1 MKRAFNNYDMRA
13 LKCNYDHVTR
23 TPLSLWLASPARKH
37 VLMLVNYEVP
47 TSSYASE
54 SEDISREIEA
64 LRRACISLASI
75 PPKQAQRDP
84 APFNGV
90 IIPIIFLRRRM
101 G

>member
-1 MKRAFNNYDMRA
+1 M
-13 LKCNYDHVTR
+13 T
-23 TPLSLWLASPARKH
+23 TSPESPLSLWLASPARKH

-54 SEDISREIEA
+54 SEDISREIGA

-84 APFNGV
+84 APFIGV

>member
-1 MKRAFNNYDMRA
+1 MGA
-13 LKCNYDHVTR
+13 LKCNYDHVMR
-23 TPLSLWLASPARKH
+23 ESPLVSGWLLKKRKH

-54 SEDISREIEA
+54 SEDISREIGA
-64 LRRACISLASI
+64 LRRACIILASI

-90 IIPIIFLRRRM
+90 IIPITFLRRRM